1 MSISW
6 LLCLVTDIKLFHY
19 MLRGTFISEDKRG
32 VIMLC
37 VEKPGIF
44 FFKYAIL
51 MKTLMKH
58 YGKCELG
65 LDIGSY

>member
-6 LLCLVTDIKLFHY
+6 LLCLVTEIKLFHY

-32 VIMLC
+32 MIMLC

-44 FFKYAIL
+44 FQICNFNENINE
-51 MKTLMKH
+51 TLWEM
-58 YGKCELG
+58 
-65 LDIGSY
+65 